1 MKIKKIFASM
11 TIIAILG
18 NVMTGCASEEGIKND
33 ISEVL
38 NVENRNELSA
48 ETSEMTDESTA
59 AEEMTLA
66 ATEEVTVPPTEPP
79 AEPFPTESA
88 YYIGVDMDNILSGGY
103 MVEDA
108 QYIYF
113 VDTNKA
119 TVWGS
124 DEVQK
129 SGHICKYDKTNK
141 VCEDLTSA
149 SWSEVFFSP
158 LNNDP
163 LKSLSLSQDGY
174 LYALTYNENI
184 GGYSI
189 VRIQTE
195 TGDIAPFHVSEYS
208 IDSMI
213 LVENHLIYTTTAG
226 GIYSLNTVSG
236 ESIAI
241 ADTETDSTEE
251 TQYINYTIV
260 GVFGDSLYYAYNIVT
275 GESADDYSMKM
286 ELVQYSLDTGEKK
299 ILAIK
304 DESGADCSAYFDS
317 QHLCVIDTSILTMR
331 SSNAYLFHLDT
342 RSAEPIGNLYDKMGV
357 SDGWYPSGK
366 IHLGDGMYFYD
377 MDDSG
382 MNIIRLSDDFSDGG
396 IFYTVGSMYTD
407 GNGDLNLLS
416 MYSFGKAENR
426 IVLAAQERMIF
437 ISEDGTEEILEFED

>member
-1 MKIKKIFASM
+1 MKITRSFTFLLVI
-11 TIIAILG
+11 
-18 NVMTGCASEEGIKND
+18 VMLCVSITGCSSNDNEKKSSLAEHDKEVSSSGIEKIEEE
-33 ISEVL
+33 SV
-38 NVENRNELSA
+38 VEF
-48 ETSEMTDESTA
+48 TSEDILSTGM
-59 AEEMTLA
+59 EDI
-66 ATEEVTVPPTEPP
+66 TVPPTEPP
-79 AEPFPTESA
+79 AEPFSTESA
-88 YYIGVDMDNILSGGY
+88 YYIGADMDNILSGGY

-163 LKSLSLSQDGY
+163 LKSLNLSQDGY

-286 ELVQYSLDTGEKK
+286 ELAQYSLDTGEKK

-317 QHLCVIDTSILTMR
+317 QHLCVIGTSILTIH

-342 RSAEPIGNLYDKMGV
+342 QSAEPIGNLYDKMGV

-377 MDDSG
+377 TDDSG

>member
-1 MKIKKIFASM
+1 MKITGSFTFLLVI
-11 TIIAILG
+11 
-18 NVMTGCASEEGIKND
+18 VMLCVSITGCSFNDNEKKSSLAEHDKEVSSSGIEKIEEE
-33 ISEVL
+33 SV
-38 NVENRNELSA
+38 VEF
-48 ETSEMTDESTA
+48 TSEDILSTGIEDITES
-59 AEEMTLA
+59 
-66 ATEEVTVPPTEPP
+66 PTESP

-88 YYIGVDMDNILSGGY
+88 YYIGADMDNILSGGY

-149 SWSEVFFSP
+149 SWSEDFLSP

-163 LKSLSLSQDGY
+163 LKSLNLSQDGY

-195 TGDIAPFHVSEYS
+195 TGDIASFYAPNES
-208 IDSMI
+208 IDSMV
-213 LVENHLIYTTTAG
+213 LVEDSLFYTTTTG
-226 GIYSLNTVSG
+226 GLYSINTAS
-236 ESIAI
+236 EENIMIS
-241 ADTETDSTEE
+241 DSTTDSAEGAW
-251 TQYINYTIV
+251 YGNYMIV

-286 ELVQYSLDTGEKK
+286 ELAQYSLDTGEKK

-317 QHLCVIDTSILTMR
+317 QHLCVIGTSILSIR
-331 SSNAYLFHLDT
+331 SNNAYLFHLDT
-342 RSAEPIGNLYDKMGV
+342 QSAEPIGNLYDKMGV

-377 MDDSG
+377 TDDSG

>member
-59 AEEMTLA
+59 AEEITLA

-79 AEPFPTESA
+79 TEPFPTESA
-88 YYIGVDMDNILSGGY
+88 HYIGADMDNILSGGY

-108 QYIYF
+108 QYIFF

-129 SGHICKYDKTNK
+129 SGHICKYNK
-141 VCEDLTSA
+141 ANRTCENLTSA
-149 SWSEVFFSP
+149 SWNEVFFSP

-163 LKSLSLSQDGY
+163 LKSLNLSQDGY

-195 TGDIAPFHVSEYS
+195 TGDIASFYAPNES
-208 IDSMI
+208 IDSMV
-213 LVENHLIYTTTAG
+213 LVEDSLFYTTTTG
-226 GIYSLNTVSG
+226 GLYSINTAS
-236 ESIAI
+236 EENIMIS
-241 ADTETDSTEE
+241 DSTTDSAEGAW
-251 TQYINYTIV
+251 YGNYMIV

-317 QHLCVIDTSILTMR
+317 QHLCVI
-331 SSNAYLFHLDT
+331 
-342 RSAEPIGNLYDKMGV
+342 
-357 SDGWYPSGK
+357 
-366 IHLGDGMYFYD
+366 
-377 MDDSG
+377 
-382 MNIIRLSDDFSDGG
+382 
-396 IFYTVGSMYTD
+396 
-407 GNGDLNLLS
+407 
-416 MYSFGKAENR
+416 
-426 IVLAAQERMIF
+426 
-437 ISEDGTEEILEFED
+437 GTFLVCP